1 MKSRNINGLK
11 ELSVSELQE
20 RLKGEELRLAKL
32 KINHAVS
39 SLENPN
45 VIKEARR
52 SIARIHTELRSRQ

>member
-39 SLENPN
+39 SLENTN

>member
-1 MKSRNINGLK
+1 MKSNSNGLK

-20 RLKGEELRLAKL
+20 RLKGDELRLAKL

-45 VIKEARR
+45 VIRETRKN
-52 SIARIHTELRSRQ
+52 IARINTELRSRQ